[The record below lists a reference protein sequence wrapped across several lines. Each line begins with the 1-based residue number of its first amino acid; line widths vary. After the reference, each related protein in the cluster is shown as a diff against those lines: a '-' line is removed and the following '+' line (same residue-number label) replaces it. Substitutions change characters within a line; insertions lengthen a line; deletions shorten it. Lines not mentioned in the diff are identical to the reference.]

1 VTGLASPA
9 ALLPYAKKSYAQ
21 RSTSALQMAFRHH
34 FPGFAELYDQRLCEG
49 VRPVPLPRITRV
61 AQKFLRCGDYTQGL
75 ARIQCA
81 NSECRFEF
89 FRPFSCKGFY
99 LCPSCSQK
107 RALLFAEYLD
117 QQLLLTLP
125 PPPIRLLHSK
135 ALRVFF
141 RHDQRFFSEISS
153 LILSLTTDFYRAAAR
168 TIIRSAAV
176 VAYQLFGDLLRF
188 NSHWHALILEG
199 GFDAEGQFVFLSIHD
214 TQKLTELFPKGS
226 SGCFFARTSAS
237 PCATTGAPCFA
248 TATSSTSLLFLPRWF
263 SCTSRAT

>member
-1 VTGLASPA
+1 MV
-9 ALLPYAKKSYAQ
+9 
-21 RSTSALQMAFRHH
+21 FRHH
-34 FPGFAELYDQRLCEG
+34 FPGFAEFYDQRLCEG

-141 RHDQRFFSEISS
+141 RHDQRLFSEISS
-153 LILSLTTDFYRAAAR
+153 LIFSLTTDFYRAAAR

-176 VAYQLFGDLLRF
+176 VAYQ
-188 NSHWHALILEG
+188 
-199 GFDAEGQFVFLSIHD
+199 
-214 TQKLTELFPKGS
+214 T
-226 SGCFFARTSAS
+226 
-237 PCATTGAPCFA
+237 
-248 TATSSTSLLFLPRWF
+248 
-263 SCTSRAT
+263 